1 MIDHSSRNFSSE
13 WPTSLSSGILS
24 SCAPTTAHKLK
35 RFVLWYCSTRFN
47 SDHDFQDARY
57 TAISK
62 KVKGIQTF
70 RGVTVDN
77 VEIFQNMWALGI
89 EAAICTQNWLEIPL
103 LYVKSIRYDSEEMY
117 AQFTESL
124 LALAMPSNYRVWL
137 LRVSINLILKLEI
150 YPLLLFSVET
160 NITTEHHHQPL
171 RHPLHRSSTVPLS
184 RISLPPLPRLSR
196 SRRSKQATGALLQC
210 HAH

>member
-1 MIDHSSRNFSSE
+1 MIDHSSRNFSFE
-13 WPTSLSSGILS
+13 WPTSLSSGTLS

-35 RFVLWYCSTRFN
+35 RFVLWFCSTRFN
-47 SDHDFQDARY
+47 SAHYFQDARY

-137 LRVSINLILKLEI
+137 LRVSINLILKLMIAYPFFLCEI
-150 YPLLLFSVET
+150 
-160 NITTEHHHQPL
+160 NITAEHHHQPL
-171 RHPLHRSSTVPLS
+171 RYPLHRSSTVPLS
-184 RISLPPLPRLSR
+184 RLSLPPLPRLSR
-196 SRRSKQATGALLQC
+196 SGRPKQATGTLLQC